1 MKNKTIIN
9 IADFEQFEMH
19 KILHFTPLCCGYEK
33 GWNDWPDVE
42 VDLGVEV
49 DEEDG
54 RNEAEDE
61 GLAPVDVGR
70 VARVDSQR
78 RHVQT

>member
-1 MKNKTIIN
+1 MLILNK
-9 IADFEQFEMH
+9 FEMQ
-19 KILHFTPLCCGYEK
+19 KFLHFTLLCRGYEK

-54 RNEAEDE
+54 RDEAEDE
-61 GLAPVDVGR
+61 GLTPVDVGR
-70 VARVDSQR
+70 VARVDPQR